1 MDKQTKTKIKNVVL
15 SLRDDLEKE
24 IENRLDNIGIYIDK
38 EWKDGRSLTHLKK
51 EELENRKRVGAFI
64 KREEKIGLDQK
75 KATSEFIKEA
85 SYTWINRLLGLKCM
99 ECRGLIEEVIT
110 IRPEYGGRSKR
121 HRDFREK
128 NPDRAAEADDGLTTC
143 LFSAFEE
150 VTEEIK
156 VLFDPKNEYSLV
168 IPRYPTL
175 KKAIEKINKE
185 LDYNTYRE
193 DEFLGWVYQ
202 YFNSREKDRVFEE
215 VRTKKKKISGSD
227 IINVTQLY
235 TEKYMVRFL
244 VENSLGAMWMEM
256 YPDSQLCNKWEYF
269 VKDPNN
275 SRREKKSV
283 KEIKFL
289 DPAGG
294 SGHFLLYAFDLFYD
308 MYLEEGIIPKA
319 QIPEFILRHNLH
331 GIDIDLRAIQL
342 SALGLYMKAKSKNPD
357 MKVQHMNLVSA
368 DAIMLDSAILE
379 EFLQEFKDDQMALE
393 LIKTIWQGLEN
404 VRELGS
410 LLKVEEQI
418 DEVIRRQRDKR
429 LDFFGEGTGKGW
441 EQWKLDLL
449 KALKRYYEKAAR
461 TFDINKQMFAN
472 EACKGV
478 HLLDLLEQRYEVVAT
493 NPPYMG
499 RPNMGDKIKEVLS
512 TSYPKSNIDL
522 YQVFIE
528 RCVYFTKNRG
538 YIAMITQQS
547 FMFLTL
553 FKFSRY
559 KLLKETFIRTMAHL
573 GPHAFEDISGEKVN
587 TTMFSL
593 RKENTSNIS
602 IILRLIFESDKS
614 QSLKAVSTG
623 LKENLVFKI
632 SQKNFEVI
640 DESPFTYWVNKKMLE
655 IFKKSSS
662 IDTYA
667 FIKTGMRIGDNE
679 KYLRQFWEVDNEKIG
694 SFWFPYAKGGGYN
707 KYYLSP
713 DLVIDWRIDA
723 QNYYNENGS
732 HRNPDFYFKEGLTFS
747 SISSVGFSA
756 RYLPIGCLF
765 DSKGSCIFYKNINIC
780 YLLGYFNS
788 KFVDYSLSFLCSTA
802 DFSIGGLKKTPFK
815 IPSTETEKEVA
826 ELARNCMNIKK
837 SLSDSVLN
845 DRDFKQTAIQWGH
858 NKIANEKIINEERG
872 EII

>member
-168 IPRYPTL
+168 IPRYTTL

-244 VENSLGAMWMEM
+244 VENSLGAIWMEM

-275 SRREKKSV
+275 SRRETKPV

-294 SGHFLLYAFDLFYD
+294 SGHFQLYAFDLFYD
-308 MYLEEGIIPKA
+308 MYLEEGIIPKD
-319 QIPEFILRHNLH
+319 QIPEFILLYNLH

-379 EFLQEFKDDQMALE
+379 EFLQEFKDDETAQE

-418 DEVIRRQRDKR
+418 DEVIKRQKDKR
-429 LDFFGEGTGKGW
+429 LDFFGEGNGKGW
-441 EQWKLDLL
+441 EQWKRDLL
-449 KALKRYYEKAAR
+449 AALKRYYEKAAQ
-461 TFDINKQMFAN
+461 TFDINKQMFAS

-478 HLLDLLEQRYEVVAT
+478 QLLDLLEQRYDVVAT
-493 NPPYMG
+493 NPPYMSNK
-499 RPNMGDKIKEVLS
+499 NMGTNLS
-512 TSYPKSNIDL
+512 NGLKLFYKNNSDL
-522 YQVFIE
+522 YAAFIE
-528 RCVYFTKNRG
+528 RNLQLLSLSG
-538 YIAMITQQS
+538 YIGMITQQS
-547 FMFLTL
+547 FMFINT
-553 FKFSRY
+553 FE
-559 KLLKETFIRTMAHL
+559 KLRKLILNNCSIRIMIHL
-573 GPHAFEDISGEKVN
+573 GPHAFEDIGGEKVN
-587 TTMFSL
+587 NTMFSF
-593 RKENTSNIS
+593 RNEYDIKKNDENEVMF
-602 IILRLIFESDKS
+602 LRLIAEKNKE
-614 QSLKAVSTG
+614 QA
-623 LKENLVFKI
+623 LKELLMED
-632 SQKNFEVI
+632 KN
-640 DESPFTYWVNKKMLE
+640 
-655 IFKKSSS
+655 
-662 IDTYA
+662 
-667 FIKTGMRIGDNE
+667 KT
-679 KYLRQFWEVDNEKIG
+679 
-694 SFWFPYAKGGGYN
+694 SFYHLKQR
-707 KYYLSP
+707 
-713 DLVIDWRIDA
+713 DL
-723 QNYYNENGS
+723 
-732 HRNPDFYFKEGLTFS
+732 
-747 SISSVGFSA
+747 
-756 RYLPIGCLF
+756 
-765 DSKGSCIFYKNINIC
+765 
-780 YLLGYFNS
+780 
-788 KFVDYSLSFLCSTA
+788 
-802 DFSIGGLKKTPFK
+802 
-815 IPSTETEKEVA
+815 
-826 ELARNCMNIKK
+826 
-837 SLSDSVLN
+837 
-845 DRDFKQTAIQWGH
+845 
-858 NKIANEKIINEERG
+858 
-872 EII
+872 

>member
-1 MDKQTKTKIKNVVL
+1 MEKQTKTKIKNL
-15 SLRDDLEKE
+15 ALALRDDLEKE

-38 EWKDGRSLTHLKK
+38 EWKDGRSLTHLSKDEIEK
-51 EELENRKRVGAFI
+51 RKRVAAFI
-64 KREEKIGLDQK
+64 KREEKIGLDQR

-110 IRPEYGGRSKR
+110 TKPEYGGRSKR
-121 HRDFREK
+121 HRDFRDK
-128 NPDRAAEADDGLTTC
+128 NPDKAAKPDDALPAC

-175 KKAIEKINKE
+175 KKAIEKINTE

-256 YPDSQLCNKWEYF
+256 HPDSQLCNKWEYF

-275 SRREKKSV
+275 SRREPKPV

-294 SGHFLLYAFDLFYD
+294 SGHFQLYAFDLFYD
-308 MYLEEGIIPKA
+308 MYLEEGETPRD

-368 DAIMLDSAILE
+368 DAIMLDSDILE
-379 EFLQEFKDDQMALE
+379 EFLQEFKDDKTAQE

-418 DEVIRRQRDKR
+418 DEVIKRQKDKR
-429 LDFFGEGTGKGW
+429 LDFFGDGKEKGW
-441 EQWKLDLL
+441 ELWKSDLL
-449 KALKRYYEKAAR
+449 AALKRYYEKAAQ

-478 HLLDLLEQRYEVVAT
+478 QLLDLLEQRYDVVAT
-493 NPPYMG
+493 NPPYMHK
-499 RPNMGDKIKEVLS
+499 RNLAPNIKEYLKIN
-512 TSYPKSNIDL
+512 YPGSDLDL
-522 YQVFIE
+522 YSAFIE
-528 RCVYFTKNRG
+528 RNLKFMGENKYVS
-538 YIAMITQQS
+538 MITQQT
-547 FMFLTL
+547 FMFIKKYEKLRVKL
-553 FKFSRY
+553 FEKYSFKCLAY
-559 KLLKETFIRTMAHL
+559 L
-573 GPHAFEDISGEKVN
+573 GPHAFEDITGEKVN
-587 TTMFSL
+587 TTMFVLSNYRYHKGVYLKLDNSTDKSNSL
-593 RKENTSNIS
+593 IETINKESKNEKFLMEWSSFKNINGYPFVFWISDDIRNLFIHYKSLDAYS
-602 IILRLIFESDKS
+602 IIKQGLATGNNDKFLR
-614 QSLKAVSTG
+614 
-623 LKENLVFKI
+623 
-632 SQKNFEVI
+632 
-640 DESPFTYWVNKKMLE
+640 Y
-655 IFKKSSS
+655 
-662 IDTYA
+662 
-667 FIKTGMRIGDNE
+667 
-679 KYLRQFWEVDNEKIG
+679 FWEVEKLTSKKIWK
-694 SFWFPYAKGGGYN
+694 SYAKGGEFN
-707 KYYLSP
+707 KWFTNI
-713 DLVIDWRIDA
+713 DLVINWEQEAIEDYKKTQFA
-723 QNYYNENGS
+723 QIYVSKNAEKYISQDCLTYTLIGGKSLSMRFLKAGS
-732 HRNPDFYFKEGLTFS
+732 ITDVSGS
-747 SISSVGFSA
+747 SIFST
-756 RYLPIGCLF
+756 
-765 DSKGSCIFYKNINIC
+765 
-780 YLLGYFNS
+780 
-788 KFVDYSLSFLCSTA
+788 DYSLYYLISILNSKLISFILNFLNPTLSFQVG
-802 DFSIGGLKKTPFK
+802 DLKNIPFIKPLSEVEKNLSKIGKKNV
-815 IPSTETEKEVA
+815 E
-826 ELARNCMNIKK
+826 IKK
-837 SLSDSVLN
+837 SLLESTLN
-845 DRDFKQTAIQWGH
+845 SCEFKQTAIQWGYD
-858 NKIANEKIINEERG
+858 KTKK
-872 EII
+872 

>member
-1 MDKQTKTKIKNVVL
+1 MRLMDKQTKTKIKNLVL
-15 SLRDDLEKE
+15 ALRDDLEKE
-24 IENRLDNIGIYIDK
+24 MENRLDNIGIYLEK
-38 EWKDGRSLTHLKK
+38 EWKDGRSLTHLSKD
-51 EELENRKRVGAFI
+51 ELENRKRVAAFI
-64 KREEKIGLDQK
+64 KREEKIGLDQR

-99 ECRGLIEEVIT
+99 ECRGLIDEVIT
-110 IRPEYGGRSKR
+110 TRPEYGGRSKR
-121 HRDFREK
+121 HRDFRDK
-128 NPDRAAEADDGLTTC
+128 NPDKAAQPDDALIAC

-175 KKAIEKINKE
+175 KKAIEKINTE
-185 LDYNTYRE
+185 LDYNTFRG

-275 SRREKKSV
+275 SRREPKPV
-283 KEIKFL
+283 KEITFL

-294 SGHFLLYAFDLFYD
+294 SGHFQLYAFDLFYD
-308 MYLEEGIIPKA
+308 MYLEEGIIPKD
-319 QIPEFILRHNLH
+319 QIPEFILRYNLH

-368 DAIMLDSAILE
+368 DAIMLDSDILE
-379 EFLQEFKDDQMALE
+379 EFLQEFKEDQTAQE
-393 LIKTIWQGLEN
+393 LIKVIWQGLEN

-418 DEVIRRQRDKR
+418 DDVIKRQKDKR

-441 EQWKLDLL
+441 EQWKRDLL
-449 KALKRYYEKAAR
+449 AALKRYYEKAAQ
-461 TFDINKQMFAN
+461 TFDINKQMFAS

-478 HLLDLLEQRYEVVAT
+478 QLLDLLEQRYDVVAT

-499 RPNMGDKIKEVLS
+499 RPNMGDDIKETLS
-512 TSYPKSNIDL
+512 TLYPKSNIDL
-522 YQVFIE
+522 YLVFIE
-528 RCVYFTKNRG
+528 RCINFAEEKG
-538 YIAMITQQS
+538 YISMITQQS

-553 FKFSRY
+553 FRFTRFKI
-559 KLLKETFIRTMAHL
+559 LNETFIRTMAHL

-593 RKENTSNIS
+593 RKEKISNIS
-602 IILRLIFESDKS
+602 VFLRLIYENDKS
-614 QSLKAVSTG
+614 RILKAVSTG
-623 LKENLVFKI
+623 QCENIVFKI
-632 SQKNFEVI
+632 NPQNFEI
-640 DESPFTYWVNKKMLE
+640 INETPFTYWINKKMID
-655 IFKKSSS
+655 IFSNFSY
-662 IDTYA
+662 IDNYA

-679 KYLRQFWEVDNEKIG
+679 KYLRQLWEIDKQKIG
-694 SFWFPYAKGGGYN
+694 LNWFPYAKGGGYN
-707 KYYLSP
+707 KYYLLP
-713 DLVIDWRIDA
+713 DLVIDWREEA
-723 QNYYNENGS
+723 NNYYSENGS

-747 SISSVGFSA
+747 SISSTGFSV
-756 RYLPIGCLF
+756 RYLPKGCLF
-765 DSKGSCIFYKNINIC
+765 DSKGSCIFNKNVDIF
-780 YLLGYFNS
+780 YLLGYLNS
-788 KFVDYSLSFLCSTA
+788 KFIDYALSFLCSTA
-802 DFSIGGLKKTPFK
+802 DFSIGGLKK
-815 IPSTETEKEVA
+815 IPYKSPLSETEKNVA
-826 ELARNCMNIKK
+826 KLAINCMNLKK
-837 SLSDSVLN
+837 ELLQYVINDSG
-845 DRDFKQTAIQWGH
+845 FKQTAIQWGY
-858 NKIANEKIINEERG
+858 NVLKEKG
-872 EII
+872 GGV